1 MLSSQRDRSESYSN
15 RKDAGARKKFG
26 TKNGPFRAPKEANV
40 ETPGTGSQFVSPE
53 EFPFASTRQG
63 GHG

>member
-1 MLSSQRDRSESYSN
+1 MLSSQRDRSESYNN

-26 TKNGPFRAPKEANV
+26 TKNGPFRAPKEAKV
-40 ETPGTGSQFVSPE
+40 QVPPGDQYVSPE